1 MLTGQYTDS
10 DAKLQRVKD
19 QQNDQFI
26 SHRDTI
32 RINEEH
38 VEKLRRKK
46 VANGEWT
53 EEESYQQLAQHLQNL
68 LD

>member
-1 MLTGQYTDS
+1 MSEKLTPRQFEMLTGQYTDA

-19 QQNDQFI
+19 QHNEQFI

-38 VEKLRRKK
+38 VERLRRQKI
-46 VANGEWT
+46 ASGEWT
-53 EEESYQQLAQHLQNL
+53 EQESH
-68 LD
+68 